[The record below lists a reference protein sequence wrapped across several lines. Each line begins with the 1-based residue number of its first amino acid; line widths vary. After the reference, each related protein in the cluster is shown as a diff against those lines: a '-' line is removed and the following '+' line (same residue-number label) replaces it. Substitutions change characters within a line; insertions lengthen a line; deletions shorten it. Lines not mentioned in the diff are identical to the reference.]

1 MKRYINLKLWDGVS
15 DELRPAELCVADG
28 KFSDGAAEEAGVEDL
43 QGGVVI
49 PGLIDAHIHLCLDP
63 DVWRSAGAW
72 QSCKREEQLAAM
84 RQAQRVC
91 SGRNYYRT
99 GPWRWRLA

>member
-28 KFSDGAAEEAGVEDL
+28 KLSDGAAEEAGVEDL

-63 DVWRSAGAW
+63 DVRKSWTGACTDRQRCVVVIRAG
-72 QSCKREEQLAAM
+72 
-84 RQAQRVC
+84 
-91 SGRNYYRT
+91 
-99 GPWRWRLA
+99 